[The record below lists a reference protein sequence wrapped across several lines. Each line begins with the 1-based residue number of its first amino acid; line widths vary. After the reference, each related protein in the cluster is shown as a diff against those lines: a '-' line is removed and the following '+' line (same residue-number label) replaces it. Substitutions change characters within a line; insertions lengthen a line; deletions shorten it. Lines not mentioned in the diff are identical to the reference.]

1 MQIGVKICSDWRKI
15 FGVPIRAPSIHEHS
29 QSCGVTGVLRHPC
42 SSISPVEQ
50 YRVSARPNGILSM
63 ATCPACKNDVT
74 TPSSLNLSAWR
85 NLVCPHCKARLEMKP
100 PRFALLG
107 PLVAPV
113 FILARQSRVWEVI
126 AFGLFLATIVLLL
139 FESFRPKVQLRK
151 KPLPQP
157 SIRLNIDGPP
167 S

>member
-1 MQIGVKICSDWRKI
+1 
-15 FGVPIRAPSIHEHS
+15 
-29 QSCGVTGVLRHPC
+29 
-42 SSISPVEQ
+42 
-50 YRVSARPNGILSM
+50 
-63 ATCPACKNDVT
+63 
-74 TPSSLNLSAWR
+74 
-85 NLVCPHCKARLEMKP
+85 MKP

-113 FILARQSRVWEVI
+113 FLLAQQSRVWEVI

>member
-1 MQIGVKICSDWRKI
+1 
-15 FGVPIRAPSIHEHS
+15 
-29 QSCGVTGVLRHPC
+29 
-42 SSISPVEQ
+42 
-50 YRVSARPNGILSM
+50 
-63 ATCPACKNDVT
+63 
-74 TPSSLNLSAWR
+74 
-85 NLVCPHCKARLEMKP
+85 MKP